1 MSNNLNSA
9 KAMYEQLVISE
20 VSSYHI
26 SKMISTNLG
35 AKLVSIDLPNPSIFS
50 NVCIFDPM
58 AKVSITWENNKTTS
72 FFSSKI
78 PAKVM

>member
-1 MSNNLNSA
+1 
-9 KAMYEQLVISE
+9 
-20 VSSYHI
+20 
-26 SKMISTNLG
+26 
-35 AKLVSIDLPNPSIFS
+35 
-50 NVCIFDPM
+50 M